1 MPRKTA
7 ADKARNSARYY
18 KNLIKKTWEK
28 YEKRE
33 AEIDAPLTEAMRW
46 LYAALAQRAREN
58 PAAAAEL
65 YRQTTENLAKFAENI
80 QNVVI
85 TEFEKKTEA
94 SRR

>member
-18 KNLIKKTWEK
+18 KDQIKEAWKN
-28 YEKRE
+28 YEQKK

-58 PAAAAEL
+58 PAAAAAL
-65 YRQTTENLAKFAENI
+65 YRQTTENLAKFAEGI
-80 QNVVI
+80 QDVVI

-94 SRR
+94 K

>member
-18 KNLIKKTWEK
+18 KGQIKEAWKN
-28 YEKRE
+28 YEQKK

-58 PAAAAEL
+58 PAAADAL
-65 YRQTTENLAKFAENI
+65 YRQTTENLAKFAEGI
-80 QNVVI
+80 QGVVI
-85 TEFEKKTEA
+85 EEFEKKTKA
-94 SRR
+94 K

>member
-1 MPRKTA
+1 MPKKTA
-7 ADKARNSARYY
+7 ADKARNSTRYY
-18 KNLIKKTWEK
+18 RDQIKDAWKK
-28 YEKRE
+28 YEQKE

-58 PAAAAEL
+58 PPAAAAL

-94 SRR
+94 K

>member
-7 ADKARNSARYY
+7 ADRARNSTRYY
-18 KNLIKKTWEK
+18 KDQIRKAQAK
-28 YEKRE
+28 YEKKE
-33 AEIDAPLTEAMRW
+33 SEIDAPLTEAMRW

-58 PAAAAEL
+58 PAAAAAL
-65 YRQTTENLAKFAENI
+65 YRKTTENLAKFAEDI

-94 SRR
+94 N

>member
-18 KNLIKKTWEK
+18 KDQIKEAWKD
-28 YEKRE
+28 YEQKK

-58 PAAAAEL
+58 PAAADAL
-65 YRQTTENLAKFAENI
+65 YRQTTENLAKFAEGI
-80 QNVVI
+80 QGVVI
-85 TEFEKKTEA
+85 EEFEKKTKA
-94 SRR
+94 K

>member
-18 KNLIKKTWEK
+18 KDQIKKAQERHETG
-28 YEKRE
+28 E

-58 PAAAAEL
+58 PAAAAAL
-65 YRQTTENLAKFAENI
+65 YRQTTENLAKFAEGI

-94 SRR
+94 K